1 MAIFSICIT
10 ILMAVA
16 QVQQPSVFDVFR
28 NKNTEECVHVEYEFS
43 TVVSGQKVIGDG
55 QVDIQGNSYH
65 MTGNGLVVYCD
76 GASTWL
82 IDEDAQEVVIESADS
97 NDAGLLANP
106 ILLMMNLEESGV
118 SYKAEGDKL
127 LLDMPD
133 GTKVEI
139 TIKSME
145 GVPAKK
151 PEAFQPPVKFPKGWI
166 VTDLR

>member
-1 MAIFSICIT
+1 
-10 ILMAVA
+10 MAVA
-16 QVQQPSVFDVFR
+16 QVQQPSVFDIFR
-28 NKNTEECVHVEYEFS
+28 NKNTEECVRVEYEFS
-43 TVVSGQKVIGDG
+43 TVMSGQKVIGDG
-55 QVDIQGNSYH
+55 LVYIQGNSYH
-65 MTGNGLVVYCD
+65 MIGNGLVVYCN
-76 GASTWL
+76 GATTWFV
-82 IDEDAQEVVIESADS
+82 DEDAQEVIIESADS

-118 SYKAEGDKL
+118 SYKAEGDSL
-127 LLDMPD
+127 LLDMSD

-145 GVPAKK
+145 DVPTKK

>member
-28 NKNTEECVHVEYEFS
+28 NKNTE
-43 TVVSGQKVIGDG
+43 SGQKVIGDG

-65 MTGNGLVVYCD
+65 MKGNGLVVYCD
-76 GASTWL
+76 GATTWL

-118 SYKAEGDKL
+118 AYKAEGDKL
-127 LLDMPD
+127 LLDMLD

-145 GVPAKK
+145 GISAKK